1 MGGALD
7 KQMLNDKQEN
17 VSEMSHWK
25 TSAHLLLLL
34 KYTNANYHKPL
45 EQQERKVCFSP
56 KGSQQ
61 GCFLSCS
68 SVHLVQKNQEV
79 TCCLCHAASCSH
91 CFITTKPRW
100 VNVEAHTLT
109 GKSLIGQFCVMTSC
123 IIRTYVGKSNSGV

>member
-45 EQQERKVCFSP
+45 E
-56 KGSQQ
+56 
-61 GCFLSCS
+61 
-68 SVHLVQKNQEV
+68 
-79 TCCLCHAASCSH
+79 
-91 CFITTKPRW
+91 
-100 VNVEAHTLT
+100 
-109 GKSLIGQFCVMTSC
+109 
-123 IIRTYVGKSNSGV
+123 